1 MLKKLKSPVV
11 WITIIAQVSLIIALF
26 NETLSN
32 EFKVFATSIVEVLTL
47 FGILNNP
54 DSRSGF

>member
-11 WITIIAQVSLIIALF
+11 WISIIAQISLIIALF
-26 NETLSN
+26 SETISDD
-32 EFKVFATSIVEVLTL
+32 FKVISTAIIEILTI

-54 DSRSGF
+54 DCNNKF